1 MSIRASL
8 VGVAMATV
16 LIAPS
21 YSPVQAGGVY
31 GWHLAA
37 IGVTEKMHSN
47 RRMRGKVN
55 VGVLDVG
62 VLCSHTAFSSGACS
76 NVNHPDPD
84 ITTGVG
90 NHGTHVATTIAAND
104 RGTGG
109 MVGVAPGATI
119 TSWAIM
125 DNACEGGQCGYA
137 DGAKTFGWA
146 NCRTCYGGDI
156 IDYMRNANKVSIT
169 NHSYGVPTLAPFA
182 SELRR
187 FAKPENKNIVTVWAL
202 GNDNK
207 DVRNRVFHNNFQ
219 PRDSLKNLIFVTALA
234 PNLKRAVYSNTPG
247 ENGFCNVTWQGCR
260 ERNKYKYFTVSAPGG
275 DGQAGDGQ
283 IYAGGAD
290 GGYYWTSGTS
300 MAAPIVSGVAALLHG
315 RWPALKRNASKTTS
329 IIFRTAQDLGKPGV
343 DAIYGWGM
351 VRADRALGPLGAKYL
366 KKKKKKYSLANSSLR
381 VSPALSNLTNQSVS
395 FFDEYDRD
403 FQTPL
408 ATYAPSYQG
417 IVQSWVKTTEGRNDY
432 VMDNGRGL
440 SYAFSAQDYNAV
452 DPSLADIEWRMSYQ
466 RGKGQAL
473 HFGQGSALEQ
483 LGVPTS
489 FSFGLMTD
497 KTIQTG
503 AYPVMGLAEGGVYAL
518 LQRPLTSG
526 FSIAGGALTNTR
538 VDSEAKDRDYAPK
551 TDAMVISLGRVSD
564 DTRLSTKV
572 SVSYLTEDNGVL
584 GTGGAGG
591 LEFADGSNS
600 QGVTLG
606 SSYQLNRDSKVS
618 ASYTEAFSRSDASS
632 DNLLSLNSARLTSC
646 AFAVGLESKN
656 VFDGADRLKF
666 SVSQPLRVNGGSMS
680 LMHDDYY
687 DEDEVLHARS
697 VDIDLK
703 PTGRQIDYQL
713 EYVFQPK
720 PSGSTLGLFAYYADD
735 YLHQASLV
743 DYGFGLRVHKSF

>member
-1 MSIRASL
+1 
-8 VGVAMATV
+8 MATV

-31 GWHLAA
+31 GWHLAV
-37 IGVTEKMHSN
+37 IGVTEKMHRN
-47 RRMRGKVN
+47 RRMRGRVN
-55 VGVLDVG
+55 VGVLDQG
-62 VLCSHTAFSSGACS
+62 ALCSHAAFSPGACTMYT
-76 NVNHPDPD
+76 HPNPALGGGPGD
-84 ITTGVG
+84 
-90 NHGTHVATTIAAND
+90 HGTHVSTTIAAND
-104 RGTGG
+104 KGTSG

-119 TSWAIM
+119 WSYSIFGS
-125 DNACEGGQCGYA
+125 DGFVGYA
-137 DGAKTFGWA
+137 DGFLPED
-146 NCRTCYGGDI
+146 CRTCYGGNI
-156 IDYMRNANKVSIT
+156 IDYFRDYKKISVT
-169 NHSYGVPTLAPFA
+169 NHSYAAPTLPPRA
-182 SELRR
+182 SEMRM
-187 FAKPENKNIVTVWAL
+187 FAEKQNKNIVTVWAM

-207 DVRNRVFHNNFQ
+207 DVRNLVFQNNFQ
-219 PRDSLKNLIFVTALA
+219 ARDKLKNLIFVAALNKDLELA
-234 PNLKRAVYSNTPG
+234 YFSNTPG
-247 ENGFCNVTWQGCR
+247 ENGFCNVTSQVCLA
-260 ERNKYKYFTVSAPGG
+260 RNKYKYFTVAAPGME
-275 DGQAGDGQ
+275 
-283 IYAGGAD
+283 IYAGVAS
-290 GGYYWTSGTS
+290 GGYSNMQGTS
-300 MAAPIVSGVAALLHG
+300 MAAPIVTGVAALLQG
-315 RWPALKRNASKTTS
+315 RWPALKNNASKVTS

-366 KKKKKKYSLANSSLR
+366 KKKKKKYSLATSSLR

-403 FQTPL
+403 FQIPL

-417 IVQSWVKTTEGRNDY
+417 ILQNWVKTTEGRNDY

-466 RGKGQAL
+466 RDKGEAL

-483 LGVPTS
+483 LGIPTS

-518 LQRPLTSG
+518 FQRPITSG
-526 FSIAGGALTNTR
+526 FSIAGGALTNTSL
-538 VDSEAKDRDYAPK
+538 DSEAEDRDYAPE

-591 LEFADGSNS
+591 LDFADGSNS

-632 DNLLSLNSARLTSC
+632 DNLLSLNSARLTSS

-656 VFDGADRLKF
+656 VFDGADRLKL

-687 DEDEVLHARS
+687 DEEEVLHARS

-735 YLHQASLV
+735 YLHQAGLV